1 MKTVAPELY
10 AELSEAS
17 LIIFKGDLNYR
28 KLVGDREWPYETPLK
43 TALCGFLP
51 APLLALRTLKSETVA
66 GLPDKVA
73 ERMRE
78 QPDQKWMTTGE
89 YGIAELAR

>member
-1 MKTVAPELY
+1 MLRPGDQKISFP
-10 AELSEAS
+10 
-17 LIIFKGDLNYR
+17 LIIWSAL
-28 KLVGDREWPYETPLK
+28 TPEFRDIVVSIEPIFQ